1 MGRRFGRNQKRR
13 MRADVE
19 AAQQAQRTAEKRA
32 ENARDRE
39 LYAKREL
46 DEVRHGLDFLV
57 RAVDAQF
64 PELLAFN
71 GREVRHVEWVHSGML
86 RISLHDKVSPTDTF
100 ARVSDPHF
108 ARTVTKRDID
118 LVKFYSIIERDEVRL
133 YLGTL
138 IHFFADSPHGRGRA
152 SYCMSEDMLRQ
163 NLAPHAIQELTLAAA
178 REALG
183 LCYTEAAK
191 AYGAR
196 R

>member
-1 MGRRFGRNQKRR
+1 MSRRFGRNQKRR
-13 MRADVE
+13 MRAEVE
-19 AAQQAQRTAEKRA
+19 AAQQAQRTAERLA
-32 ENARDRE
+32 EYAR
-39 LYAKREL
+39 REL

-71 GREVRHVEWVHSGML
+71 GREVRRVDWIHSGSL
-86 RISLHDKVSPTDTF
+86 RVTLQDKVSTKDMF

-108 ARTVTKRDID
+108 TRAVTHRDID

-138 IHFFADSPHGRGRA
+138 IHFFAESPHGRGRA

-163 NLAPHAIQELTLAAA
+163 KLAPHAIQELTLAAA

-183 LCYTEAAK
+183 LCYTQAAK
-191 AYGAR
+191 SIGAGR
-196 R
+196 